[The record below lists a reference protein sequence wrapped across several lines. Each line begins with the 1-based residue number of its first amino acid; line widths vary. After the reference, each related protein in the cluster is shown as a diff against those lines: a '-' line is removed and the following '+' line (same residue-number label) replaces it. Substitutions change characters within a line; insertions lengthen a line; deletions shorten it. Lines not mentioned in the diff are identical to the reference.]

1 MGNQIEQRTAR
12 PPAADEVRAWQAAY
26 RETAAAAIAD
36 ILRAVETSTASGST
50 RRPGER
56 AA

>member
-1 MGNQIEQRTAR
+1 MANHIEEHTAR
-12 PPAADEVRAWQAAY
+12 RPTADEVRAWQAAY